1 MMKKGFSIYAVF
13 CLVILAASIFSVIY
27 LDGSSNYISDSI
39 GSRSLTGTFF
49 LLLAL
54 AFVAELI
61 DSSLGMGYGTI
72 LSPVLIIIGFPPLVV
87 VPAILLSQAFG
98 GFSASVFHHRM
109 ENVKLTRQSRDGRI
123 VLLITILGVVTVVG
137 AAFLAMG
144 LSKQALKTYIGIL
157 VLVMGIVLLSRIRFR
172 FSWKKMIGVGILS
185 SFNKGLSGGG
195 FGPVVTAGQIIAG
208 HGYKNAIGVTTAAE
222 APICIIGFITYYF
235 LKGSD
240 AILQDWIVF
249 VPLTVGSLI
258 STPIGA
264 MITRKFPEDKVRPTL
279 GILVVILGIWTLAKT
294 WL

>member
-1 MMKKGFSIYAVF
+1 MKKGLIIYAVF
-13 CLVILAASIFSVIY
+13 CLILLAASIFSVLY
-27 LDGSSNYISDSI
+27 LDRSGYHISILI

-49 LLLAL
+49 LLLAM

-72 LSPVLIIIGFPPLVV
+72 LSPVLIILGFPPLVV

-98 GFSASVFHHRM
+98 GFSASVFHNRL
-109 ENVKLTRQSRDGRI
+109 ENVKLTRRSRDGRI
-123 VLLITILGVVTVVG
+123 VLLITILGVVAVVG
-137 AAFLAMG
+137 AAILAMG
-144 LSKQALKTYIGIL
+144 LSKQALKIYIGIL
-157 VLVMGIVLLSRIRFR
+157 VLLMGIVLLSRIRFR
-172 FSWKKMIGVGILS
+172 FSWKKMVGVGILS

-208 HGYKNAIGVTTAAE
+208 HDHKSAIGVTTAAE
-222 APICIIGFITYYF
+222 APICISGFIAYCV
-235 LKGSD
+235 LKGPD
-240 AILQDWIVF
+240 AILRDWIVF
-249 VPLTVGSLI
+249 VPLTVGSLL
-258 STPIGA
+258 STPLGA

>member
-1 MMKKGFSIYAVF
+1 MKKGVRTYFLF
-13 CLVILAASIFSVIY
+13 CLVILAVSIFSVLY
-27 LDGSSNYISDSI
+27 LDGPGGYINDSI

-54 AFVAELI
+54 AFAAELI

-72 LSPVLIIIGFPPLVV
+72 LSPVLIILGFHPLVV
-87 VPAILLSQAFG
+87 VPAILLSQSFG
-98 GFSASVFHHRM
+98 GFSASVFHHRL

-123 VLLITILGVVTVVG
+123 VLLITILGVVFVVG

-144 LSKQALKTYIGIL
+144 LSKQALKTYIGLL
-157 VLVMGIVLLSRIRFR
+157 VLVMGIILLSRIHFR

-208 HGYKNAIGVTTAAE
+208 HGHKNAIGVTTAAE
-222 APICIIGFITYYF
+222 APICISGFIAYYF
-235 LKGSD
+235 LKGPD
-240 AILQDWIVF
+240 AVLQDWIVF
-249 VPLTVGSLI
+249 LPLTVGSLL

-264 MITRKFPEDKVRPTL
+264 LITRKFPEGKVRPTL

-294 WL
+294 WF

>member
-1 MMKKGFSIYAVF
+1 MKKAMVYHGLSCLILLIGSVYCIS
-13 CLVILAASIFSVIY
+13 CLVKTG
-27 LDGSSNYISDSI
+27 DYISIS
-39 GSRSLTGTFF
+39 GTGNSPMGTFF
-49 LLLAL
+49 LLLGM
-54 AFVAELI
+54 AFAAELI

-72 LSPVLIIIGFPPLVV
+72 LSPVLIIMGFPPLVV

-98 GFSASVFHHRM
+98 GFSASVFHHRL

-123 VLLITILGVVTVVG
+123 VILITILGVITVVG
-137 AAFLAMG
+137 AAILAMG
-144 LSKQALKTYIGIL
+144 LSQQALKTYIGIL
-157 VLVMGIVLLSRIRFR
+157 VLVMGVVLLSRIRFR

-185 SFNKGLSGGG
+185 SFNKGISGGG

-222 APICIIGFITYYF
+222 VPICISGFIAYCF
-235 LKGSD
+235 LKGPD
-240 AILQDWIVF
+240 AIFQDWIIF
-249 VPLTVGSLI
+249 VPLTVGSLL